1 MYDAHIAFDFLKRA
15 LNEINL
21 NLAILGESMK
31 SEQIILVFSTLKW
44 PFSLCYACE
53 LDVDEVI
60 DIATLTGACVVALGS
75 AASGIMGNH
84 QPTIDKLIKCANS
97 GGEKMWQLPMFD
109 EYKESLQSDVADMR
123 NTGSRM
129 GGAQIAGIF
138 LQNFVKKVHWAHI
151 DVAGTAFLDKPQ
163 NEFPKGAT
171 GAGVR
176 TLINYLML

>member
-1 MYDAHIAFDFLKRA
+1 
-15 LNEINL
+15 
-21 NLAILGESMK
+21 
-31 SEQIILVFSTLKW
+31 
-44 PFSLCYACE
+44 
-53 LDVDEVI
+53 
-60 DIATLTGACVVALGS
+60 
-75 AASGIMGNH
+75 
-84 QPTIDKLIKCANS
+84 
-97 GGEKMWQLPMFD
+97 
-109 EYKESLQSDVADMR
+109 MR